1 MIKCCLA
8 KGTMLFTFIYNYS
21 LTPQSRVFLE
31 KLIVPQPVQQYPA
44 FYVTKIFITMLTT
57 AHHMSQS

>member
-1 MIKCCLA
+1 
-8 KGTMLFTFIYNYS
+8 MLFTFIYNYS

-31 KLIVPQPVQQYPA
+31 KLTVPQPVEYPA
-44 FYVTKIFITMLTT
+44 FYVSKIFITMLTT